1 MAERAVKRKKAFP
14 KGVVEPASLW
24 GKQDTADIR
33 YREKRKIPAGTHF
46 KADGD
51 RNNKGAGFSTR
62 DVTVLFQ
69 VVHEMLWR
77 VGPHRHPVQFPV
89 PPGEIHHVLLVGA
102 LAVKPAAL
110 TQEAYK
116 LGRAG
121 GGNPAAVR
129 QNIHM
134 LVHADNFFVLNL

>member
-1 MAERAVKRKKAFP
+1 MAEGAVKRKKAFP
-14 KGVVEPASLW
+14 KGVVEPASL
-24 GKQDTADIR
+24 GENRIR
-33 YREKRKIPAGTHF
+33 RTSGTVKKEKSPPAHF

-77 VGPHRHPVQFPV
+77 VGSHRHPVQFPV
-89 PPGEIHHVLLVGA
+89 PSGEIHYVLLVGA
-102 LAVKPAAL
+102 SAVKPAAF
-110 TQEAYK
+110 TQDAYK

-121 GGNPAAVR
+121 GGNPAAIR
-129 QNIHM
+129 
-134 LVHADNFFVLNL
+134 